1 MREIPLSG
9 PKGKGL
15 AIQVDDADYEFMARF
30 KFHAKTDR
38 NGDVYASVFL
48 AAHQLLV
55 PYALT
60 DHANGNKLDNTRAN
74 LRKATSQQNSW
85 NRKLRSDSKTGYKGV
100 LWNKARRQFRARI
113 QVGDKRLCS
122 SYYESAED
130 AARAYDAMA
139 REHYGEW
146 ARLNFPDEPNQVPPS
161 RRVRRCARRDCG
173 KEYTSDRADVAY
185 CSQGCA
191 DIASLPA
198 SVPVTPWVTAAWS
211 RPAHSR
217 SGFKG
222 VSWAG
227 GRINRWQARIMREG
241 KRVFLGNFDTPEE
254 AARAYDA
261 AARELFGEHAW
272 LNFPEAAGA
281 A

>member
-15 AIQVDDADYEFMARF
+15 FMLVDDADYEFMSRF

-38 NGDVYASVFL
+38 NGAVYPAAFL
-48 AAHQLLV
+48 SAHQLLV

-74 LRKATSQQNSW
+74 LREATSQQNSW
-85 NRKLRSDSKTGYKGV
+85 NRKIRSDSKSGYKGV
-100 LWNKARRQFRARI
+100 FWVQSRKQFRARI
-113 QVGDKRLCS
+113 QVGDKRICS
-122 SYYESAED
+122 AYYESAID
-130 AARAYDAMA
+130 AARAYDALA

-146 ARLNFPDEPNQVPPS
+146 ARLNFPDEPNHVPPT
-161 RRVRRCARRDCG
+161 RHVRQCARPDCG
-173 KEYTSDRADVAY
+173 KEYTSDRADATY
-185 CSQGCA
+185 CSKGCA
-191 DIASLPA
+191 GIASLPE
-198 SVPVTPWVTAAWS
+198 VPTVAPWSAAAWS
-211 RPAHSR
+211 RPARSR

-222 VSWAG
+222 ASWAG
-227 GRINRWQARIMREG
+227 GRINRWQARIMRNG

-261 AARELFGEHAW
+261 AARELFGDHAR
-272 LNFPEAAGA
+272 LNFPEEAT
-281 A
+281 